1 MEKLDKN
8 EMLIEIPF
16 SKYLA
21 ECGSKNLKFKV
32 MTDKHEEILKHYF
45 DIRKQQ
51 GQDIS
56 KVFIFDKDVQ

>member
-1 MEKLDKN
+1 MEKLEKN

-32 MTDKHEEILKHYF
+32 MTDKHEEIMKHYF
-45 DIRKQQ
+45 DIRK
-51 GQDIS
+51 
-56 KVFIFDKDVQ
+56 